1 MAVPALYVVPT
12 PIGNRADMVPRAI
25 EVLQSV
31 SLIAAEDMR
40 HSRPLLNHFGIETP
54 MIAYH
59 DHSDERVVERV
70 LAALRSG
77 DSVAL
82 ISDAGTPLISD
93 PGYRI
98 VDAAHSEGI
107 AVVPIPGACA
117 AIAALSAGG
126 LPSDRFCFEGF
137 LPAKAQARHTALSAL
152 AAETRTL
159 VFYEAPHR
167 LLATVQA
174 MAEVF
179 GGERIAVLAREL
191 SKLHETIRRASLAEL
206 AEWVNQDSNQQRGEC
221 VLLVKGAPAR
231 EQALDAEAERILYLL
246 MDELPLKQAAQLAA
260 QITGL
265 KKNLLYDAG
274 VKRARDR

>member
-1 MAVPALYVVPT
+1 MAVPALYIVPT

-137 LPAKAQARHTALSAL
+137 LPA
-152 AAETRTL
+152 
-159 VFYEAPHR
+159 
-167 LLATVQA
+167 
-174 MAEVF
+174 
-179 GGERIAVLAREL
+179 
-191 SKLHETIRRASLAEL
+191 
-206 AEWVNQDSNQQRGEC
+206 
-221 VLLVKGAPAR
+221 
-231 EQALDAEAERILYLL
+231 
-246 MDELPLKQAAQLAA
+246 
-260 QITGL
+260 
-265 KKNLLYDAG
+265 
-274 VKRARDR
+274 

>member
-1 MAVPALYVVPT
+1 
-12 PIGNRADMVPRAI
+12 
-25 EVLQSV
+25 
-31 SLIAAEDMR
+31 MR

-137 LPAKAQARHTALSAL
+137 LPAKMQARHTALSAL

-206 AEWVNQDSNQQRGEC
+206 AEWINQDSNQQRGEC

-231 EQALDAEAERILYLL
+231 EQALDAEAERILCLL